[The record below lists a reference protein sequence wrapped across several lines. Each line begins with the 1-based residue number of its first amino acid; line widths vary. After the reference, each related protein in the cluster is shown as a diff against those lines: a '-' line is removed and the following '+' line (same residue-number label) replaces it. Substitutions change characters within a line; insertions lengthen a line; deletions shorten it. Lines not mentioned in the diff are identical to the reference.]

1 MTTPTK
7 LHDYIK
13 SAYKD
18 YYNSAFSFNDEIIS
32 QERQSFLDDGDV
44 TSQELY
50 LEAVL
55 PYASKVSLLKA
66 CEDANLPSQTAS
78 LLGNIM
84 FGSEV
89 KLRTHQAEALA
100 TSLAPNS

>member
-55 PYASKVSLLKA
+55 PYASKVSL
-66 CEDANLPSQTAS
+66 
-78 LLGNIM
+78 
-84 FGSEV
+84 
-89 KLRTHQAEALA
+89 
-100 TSLAPNS
+100 